1 MQFLDCCWWW
11 SCCCL
16 LEWVGRE
23 SRDPDDYAGFPNV
36 NEAANIVES
45 TSRVTEVAAPG
56 LDEVEGYDW
65 EYLKYL
71 SQVVV
76 LD

>member
-1 MQFLDCCWWW
+1 M
-11 SCCCL
+11 
-16 LEWVGRE
+16 
-23 SRDPDDYAGFPNV
+23 
-36 NEAANIVES
+36 NEAVNIVES